1 MKKRYLVLFTLPLLF
16 SSLTGCSKKKER
28 LTYGT
33 FVSQTIFTLKEID
46 TATLYA
52 KSHDENEVFL
62 LATYQG
68 GYSEDCGCWNTF
80 ENVIA
85 KYMNNHHERV
95 YVYNTMNIDDSV
107 SNLKITKYEDSTPGL
122 YIFNGEKQLAKFAYN
137 NSKDK
142 NIFSDLTTNT
152 MYKSVHNYIE
162 GPLIFDVDEAFLNE
176 KLSVAGEAVIVFA
189 REKCG
194 DCQYVLP
201 NVLIPYI
208 KERQLAK
215 NVWLFD
221 MQKQYE
227 LSKSETASE
236 EEKGQYQALKDRY
249 GLSESG
255 NATFGYQ
262 NGVVPTIQ
270 YYQKGVLKDAAVYFN
285 DVIEQK
291 GEDFYISDSFYTEER
306 LQNINYLRD
315 CDFTTVLKGLKVTQ
329 EVVQTKTGDYYWAQE
344 NAAKYHTPILKA
356 FLDTYLLE
364 LLS

>member
-1 MKKRYLVLFTLPLLF
+1 MKRRYSFLLAVPLLF
-16 SSLTGCSKKKER
+16 FSLTSCSTKKER

-52 KSHDENEVFL
+52 KSHDEKEVFL

-80 ENVIA
+80 ENIIA
-85 KYMNNHHERV
+85 KYMNDHHERV
-95 YVYNTMNIDDSV
+95 YVYNTMNIDDSI

-122 YIFNGEKQLAKFAYN
+122 YIFNGEKKLAKFTYN

-142 NIFSDLTTNT
+142 SIFSDLTTNT
-152 MYKSVHNYIE
+152 MYKSVHYYID
-162 GPLIFDVDEAFLNE
+162 GPLIFDVDETFLDE
-176 KLSVAGEAVIVFA
+176 KLSISGEAVIVFA

-215 NVWLFD
+215 NIWLYD

-227 LSKSETASE
+227 LSKSDTASE
-236 EEKGQYQALKDRY
+236 EEKSQYQALKDRY
-249 GLSESG
+249 GLSEIG

-270 YYQKGVLKDAAVYFN
+270 YYRKGVLKDAAVYFN
-285 DVIEQK
+285 DVVEQR
-291 GEDFYISDSFYTEER
+291 GDDFYISNSFYTEER
-306 LQNINYLRD
+306 LQNISYLRD

-329 EVVQTKTGDYYWAQE
+329 EVAQTKTGKYYWAQE
-344 NAAKYHTPILKA
+344 NAAKFHTPILRA
-356 FLDTYLLE
+356 FLDNYLLE
-364 LLS
+364 LLY